1 MTTNTDVTT
10 VLVTA
15 ATGKTGRRVVERL
28 AGRGLEVR
36 AGSRGGGTPF
46 DWERPETW
54 GPALDGADLVYVAYY
69 PDLAAPGA
77 AEALGAFGRLAA
89 AAGARRVVLLS
100 GRGEAE
106 AVAAEEA
113 LRDALGGG
121 VELAV
126 VRAAFF
132 VQNFTEGFL
141 AEGAAAG
148 EFAFPAGAVAE
159 PFVDAGD
166 VADVVVAALTEDGHA
181 GAVHEVTGPRPLTF
195 AEAAAEIGA
204 LAGREVRYVPVS
216 AERYAAEL
224 AGHGWPEEQ
233 AAWLAGL
240 FASLLD
246 GHNAS
251 ATDGVRRVLG
261 REPRGF
267 AEALGAAPGPLAPG
281 AVA

>member
-36 AGSRGGGTPF
+36 AGSRGGGTLF

-77 AEALGAFGRLAA
+77 VEALGAFGRLAA

-106 AVAAEEA
+106 AAAAEEA

-148 EFAFPAGAVAE
+148 EFTFPAGAVAE

-216 AERYAAEL
+216 EERYAAEL
-224 AGHGWPEEQ
+224 AGYGWPKEQ
-233 AAWLAGL
+233 AAWAAGL

-251 ATDGVRRVLG
+251 AADGVRRVLG

-267 AEALGAAPGPLAPG
+267 AEALAAAPGPLAPG